1 MKNVK
6 VWSRSRLFLSGAEA
20 DPILSEAESAPGP
33 RTYGAGAAKKS
44 GGSATLIYYYYIAAC
59 AKKLE
64 NANITILLIR
74 ILVFTPPA
82 VWSSPFGF

>member
-33 RTYGAGAAKKS
+33 RTSGAAKKS